1 MSLSEREVYEAF
13 GLEMPEKAESE
24 PGTASTAE
32 QTQTQQEGQDAGANE
47 QEVAEPAQGA
57 ESAETGDDQQ
67 PQTQEKAQ
75 PEQPD
80 AMPPEQRRQNAA
92 RRRKKELDNA
102 INAAIAKERAAADER
117 MQALLK
123 SAGIKSPYTGEVI
136 SSVEELKEYLAS
148 DRQKRIER
156 DLKAGKLT
164 MEALQEAARTALPE
178 KQEPKEEQPDPQ
190 PEDGADTAVFQTQVQ
205 SELAE
210 IAKLNPKVKSINDIL
225 QMETGQRFA
234 QLVQNNGLSFLDA
247 YKLANEDAIRQ
258 QTAAAAAQA
267 AKTAAAT
274 KQHLQAST
282 KRGAGAV
289 TVPTGE
295 MQVYRALFPH
305 ASDAEIQKM
314 YNDRIG
320 KRKE

>member
-1 MSLSEREVYEAF
+1 MGLSEREVYEAF

-57 ESAETGDDQQ
+57 KSAETGDDQQ
-67 PQTQEKAQ
+67 PQTQEEAQ

-92 RRRKKELDNA
+92 RRRKKELDDA
-102 INAAIAKERAAADER
+102 VNAAIAKERAAADER

-190 PEDGADTAVFQTQVQ
+190 PEDGADTTAFQTQVQ

>member
-67 PQTQEKAQ
+67 PQTQEEAQ

-92 RRRKKELDNA
+92 RRRKKELDDA
-102 INAAIAKERAAADER
+102 VNAAIAKERAAADER

-190 PEDGADTAVFQTQVQ
+190 PEDGADTTAFQTQVQ

>member
-92 RRRKKELDNA
+92 RRRKKELDDA
-102 INAAIAKERAAADER
+102 VNAAIAKERAAADER

-190 PEDGADTAVFQTQVQ
+190 PEDGADTTAFQTQVQ

>member
-1 MSLSEREVYEAF
+1 MGLSEREVYEAF

-24 PGTASTAE
+24 PGMASTAE
-32 QTQTQQEGQDAGANE
+32 QTQTRQEGQDAGANE

-75 PEQPD
+75 TEQPD

-92 RRRKKELDNA
+92 RRRKKELDDA
-102 INAAIAKERAAADER
+102 VNAAIAKERAAADER